1 MLKSTDY
8 CQRGP
13 TFNSQLKSTV
23 TSRGFDVLGLAATS
37 THIIHLHIDP
47 YTEIQFK
54 IVNLKIFKK
63 KKKPK
68 TFRVGELSLRLA

>member
-1 MLKSTDY
+1 MVKSTDY

-13 TFNSQLKSTV
+13 TFNSQLKSTE
-23 TSRGFDVLGLAATS
+23 TSRGFDVSLAATA

-47 YTEIQFK
+47 HIEIQFK

-63 KKKPK
+63 KK